1 MTRSTRLALP
11 VVALLCAVALGACGS
26 AQRQPATAALV
37 AGTSISDDTVAAL
50 ATEVMT
56 VLGPDGAAPEAA
68 ELNRRVISALVQ
80 ERVIDVASERAG
92 ITVTESQVAEL
103 IANAAKQSG
112 SRVELEKGLATQ
124 YGIAPS
130 QLNGFARANLEYQ
143 GISAKLG
150 GGDQEAGSAAASRL
164 IGELSTE
171 LGVTVSPRFGVWA
184 PEKLTVLPP
193 KDDLSAPLPSQ
204 SIAPLPAFQSSGS

>member
-37 AGTSISDDTVAAL
+37 AGTSISDDTVAGL
-50 ATEVMT
+50 ASEVLAA
-56 VLGPDGAAPEAA
+56 LGPEGVAPEGA

-80 ERVIDVASERAG
+80 ERVIDAASERTG
-92 ITVTESQVAEL
+92 ITVTQSQVDEL
-103 IANAAKQSG
+103 IANASKQSG
-112 SRVELEKGLATQ
+112 SRVDLEKSLASQ

-130 QLNGFARANLEYQ
+130 QLEGFARANLEYQ

-150 GGDQEAGSAAASRL
+150 KGDPNAGSAAAGTF
-164 IGELSTE
+164 IGDLSTE
-171 LGVTVSPRFGVWA
+171 LGVTISPRFGVWA
-184 PEKLTVLPP
+184 PEQLAVLPP
-193 KDDLSAPLPSQ
+193 KDDVSAPLPSR
-204 SIAPLPAFQSSGS
+204 SIAPLPAFESSGS